1 VTENTFQTVMH
12 VKRKL
17 NLFGHGWWCRD
28 LVKSETVKTG
38 AWPELTDGTIVLP
51 RSHAYSLTL
60 FEKTYAAKQ
69 KT

>member
-1 VTENTFQTVMH
+1 
-12 VKRKL
+12 
-17 NLFGHGWWCRD
+17 